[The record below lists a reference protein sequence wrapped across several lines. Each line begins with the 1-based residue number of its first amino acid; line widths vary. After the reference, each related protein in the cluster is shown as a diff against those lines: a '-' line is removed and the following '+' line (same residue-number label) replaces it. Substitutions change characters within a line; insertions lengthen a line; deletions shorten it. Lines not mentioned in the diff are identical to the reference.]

1 MKTSIAS
8 AWGITQ
14 AAGMLPWHER
24 AEAVAAALAA
34 ERLDWPE
41 KVAEPIGVGCSGGAD
56 SVCLLLLAWL
66 RYGNELRVLHLNH
79 GLRGAESDAD
89 AAFVENLAGE
99 LGVGFV
105 GDKLEG
111 LPEEPSEA
119 LLRERRLDFY
129 RQSGCATVLLG
140 HHADDVAET
149 LLMRLSRG
157 SGTEGLAA
165 PLPTQRFSD
174 GLALIRPL
182 LAISKAKLLDALA
195 KNDMPWREDASNAAP
210 DYFRN
215 RVRAD
220 VLPALLA
227 AAPGNAR
234 TGLARSHRLLAED
247 AEALNAWLNTL
258 GLKIEACKPLDL
270 ALLRHTPVALW
281 RRALQRWLAVNG
293 LREHLSAGAVD
304 ALLDELRTGRN
315 GRFSA
320 GARTWLVFDWGRLML
335 EKPVEGENS
344 PWPDTC
350 LRPGQTL
357 NLPTGHELKA
367 ELVSLD
373 DVTCAAILKGKFDNR
388 TCVYLEA
395 NGLRFPLLVRQWRDG
410 DRYLP
415 LGAPGTRKL
424 QDCFTD
430 AKIPARERKQLPV
443 VCWGSGNIILWVP
456 GLPPDEYV
464 KVTTGTVLAL
474 RLTYSA
480 YSQKIAA
487 FV

>member
-1 MKTSIAS
+1 
-8 AWGITQ
+8 
-14 AAGMLPWHER
+14 
-24 AEAVAAALAA
+24 
-34 ERLDWPE
+34 
-41 KVAEPIGVGCSGGAD
+41 
-56 SVCLLLLAWL
+56 LLLLAWL
-66 RYGNELRVLHLNH
+66 RYGDGLRVLHLNH

-89 AAFVENLAGE
+89 AAFVEKLARDIG
-99 LGVGFV
+99 LSFV

-195 KNDMPWREDASNAAP
+195 KNGISWREDASNAAP

-234 TGLARSHRLLAED
+234 AGLARSHRLLAED
-247 AEALNAWLNTL
+247 AKALNAWLNTL
-258 GLKIEACKPLDL
+258 GLEIEAGKPLDL
-270 ALLRHTPVALW
+270 AVLRHTPVALW

-293 LREHLSAGAVD
+293 LIERLSAAAVD
-304 ALLDELRTGRN
+304 TLLDELRTGKN

-320 GARTWLVFDWGRLML
+320 GARTWLVFDWGRLVL
-335 EKPVEGENS
+335 EKPAEGEVP
-344 PWPDTC
+344 PWPDVH

-357 NLPTGHELKA
+357 HLPCGCELRA
-367 ELVSLD
+367 ELVKLD
-373 DVTCAAILKGKFDNR
+373 VATREDICAGVFNNR
-388 TCVYLEA
+388 SCVYLEA

-430 AKIPARERKQLPV
+430 AKIPVRERKQLPI

-480 YSQKIAA
+480 Y
-487 FV
+487 

>member
-1 MKTSIAS
+1 
-8 AWGITQ
+8 
-14 AAGMLPWHER
+14 MLPWRER

-34 ERLDWPE
+34 ERLGWPE
-41 KVAEPIGVGCSGGAD
+41 KVAEPVGVGCSGGAD

-66 RYGNELRVLHLNH
+66 RYGNGLRVLHLNH
-79 GLRGAESDAD
+79 GLRGADSEGD
-89 AAFVENLAGE
+89 AAFVEELAGE
-99 LGVGFV
+99 LGLAFV
-105 GDKLEG
+105 GEKLER
-111 LPEEPSEA
+111 LPAEPSEA
-119 LLRERRLDFY
+119 WLRERRLDFY
-129 RQSGCATVLLG
+129 RRSGCATVLLG

-165 PLPTQRFSD
+165 PLPVQRFSD
-174 GLALIRPL
+174 GLTLVRPL
-182 LAISKAKLLDALA
+182 LAIPKAQLLDALE
-195 KNDMPWREDASNAAP
+195 KNGILWREDASNAAH

-234 TGLARSHRLLAED
+234 AGLARSHRLLAED
-247 AEALNAWLNTL
+247 AAALNAWLDTL
-258 GLKIEACKPLDL
+258 GLEIEAGKPLDL

-293 LREHLSAGAVD
+293 LHERLSAAAVD
-304 ALLDELRTGRN
+304 TLLDELRTGRN

-320 GARTWLVFDWGRLML
+320 GARTWLVFDWGRLVL
-335 EKPVEGENS
+335 EKHAEGETS
-344 PWPDTC
+344 PWPDVH
-350 LRPGQTL
+350 LRPGQAL
-357 NLPTGHELKA
+357 HLPSGCELRA
-367 ELVSLD
+367 ELAHI
-373 DVTCAAILKGKFDNR
+373 DVATRADICAGVFDNR
-388 TCVYLEA
+388 NCVYLEA
-395 NGLRFPLLVRQWRDG
+395 KGLRFPLLVRQWRDG

-415 LGAPGTRKL
+415 LGSPGTRKL

-443 VCWGSGNIILWVP
+443 VCWGSGHIILWVP

-464 KVTTGTVLAL
+464 KVTPGTVLAL

-480 YSQKIAA
+480 Y
-487 FV
+487 